1 MSISCFDRIHV
12 FLTIIFTLDG
22 IISPGI
28 FPCSPT
34 STLRHPPTL
43 DLRRFH
49 PLSNRRFL
57 HIELITI
64 YLEDE
69 SVPKLSA
76 CVVSYKMMTEL
87 QTMTSLEC
95 APSFLTFNCSL
106 KDGTAG
112 TCFSSIDHVA
122 TNQSAKKPTRQWAA
136 WTRQEEESFFT
147 ALRQFGK
154 NFEKITSRVQSKN
167 KDQVRHYYYRLFRR
181 MNKLLGPGLSLD
193 AKNSKET
200 IAAMLRWW
208 SLLEKYSCKASKL
221 HLKPRRFKLFVE
233 ALEHQLVKDRKK
245 SIKKRHSQGENCAP
259 SASIPVGNQIRGP
272 GAETGAV
279 KFVLVDSQN
288 IPKVVSG
295 KVTSSSTRCNV
306 NLGVNHGNTKG
317 DTSSAKI
324 PRPRK
329 RPGNASATSYKRW
342 EKAAI
347 AGVSLV
353 ADAAEHLEK
362 AGFHQDPEQEPGCIG
377 ADNFVH
383 PDNRLPPLPRLQ
395 IDMPECN
402 VQSSVKLKLQLF
414 PIDEATRRVLEMD
427 KLNPFLELTLSNR
440 KKISS
445 VLEHLSRKWGSS
457 SIASGKLMLLPYNA
471 KRENL
476 ASYQR
481 WCQDSCVS
489 VGDVNILIGNPTVF
503 RLRYG
508 WMSPEID
515 CLAKQACFSSD
526 QAMNLTCHAEQHD
539 DRVLNVTSN
548 EQACLEMQNN
558 HGMLSYPPANT
569 KMDNL
574 RTTESTQYG
583 STVALSA
590 VEWADSLTNMSI
602 GDLLTEVSDEI
613 NANVAEQPISGNTE
627 YYEQIPFTCDSFDAA
642 IAAHISKHQ
651 NKTGFPSA
659 FTSQSSSFFDAE
671 DTCDAFSFRRKSDT
685 IQDLSDIPETE
696 ALMPGNM
703 KLPIVENVPHSPQ
716 KPGVDEDLLEAHIL
730 NEEAEVARDLNGLT
744 DLYWPDS
751 LGPLDLETP
760 QCRYHS
766 ADLILSDSLGGLIA
780 SSLDAFQS
788 CSFGTDK
795 KIESP
800 VAADK
805 ATKDAS
811 FPEL

>member
-1 MSISCFDRIHV
+1 
-12 FLTIIFTLDG
+12 
-22 IISPGI
+22 
-28 FPCSPT
+28 
-34 STLRHPPTL
+34 
-43 DLRRFH
+43 
-49 PLSNRRFL
+49 
-57 HIELITI
+57 
-64 YLEDE
+64 
-69 SVPKLSA
+69 
-76 CVVSYKMMTEL
+76 
-87 QTMTSLEC
+87 
-95 APSFLTFNCSL
+95 
-106 KDGTAG
+106 
-112 TCFSSIDHVA
+112 
-122 TNQSAKKPTRQWAA
+122 
-136 WTRQEEESFFT
+136 
-147 ALRQFGK
+147 
-154 NFEKITSRVQSKN
+154 
-167 KDQVRHYYYRLFRR
+167 

-193 AKNSKET
+193 AKNSNET

-259 SASIPVGNQIRGP
+259 SASIPLEIRLEVQ
-272 GAETGAV
+272 AL
-279 KFVLVDSQN
+279 KLVL
-288 IPKVVSG
+288 
-295 KVTSSSTRCNV
+295 CNV

-503 RLRYG
+503 SYG

-671 DTCDAFSFRRKSDT
+671 DTCDASHFVGNQ
-685 IQDLSDIPETE
+685 ILSRTFPDIPETE
-696 ALMPGNM
+696 ALDAWQHGWLRLLSECLLLIFH

-788 CSFGTDK
+788 VPSSEQIRK
-795 KIESP
+795 
-800 VAADK
+800 
-805 ATKDAS
+805 
-811 FPEL
+811 